1 MSKIEVCVIGL
12 GFVGAASCTAISR
25 AKDNSGNLIFNVTGI
40 EKNTPGGIEIV
51 KKINK
56 GNFPFEINDAE
67 LLKSLRLSIAQKNL
81 KGITDKNVNYKKYDI
96 ICVDINLDIEKINSK
111 NYHVNFDNI
120 KKLFKKIA
128 SQIKPETLILLE
140 STVPPGT
147 CEKILWP
154 IIVKEA
160 VKKRKIPENNLL
172 FAHSFERVMPG
183 ENYLKSIQNYWRVYS
198 GINKQSKIK
207 CSEFL
212 SNFINTDEF
221 PLTELNNIRDS
232 ETAKIIENSYRA
244 VNISFIEEWSQ
255 FCSPNNIDLIS
266 ILDSI
271 RLRPTHNNIMRP
283 GLGVGGYCLTK
294 DPLMGE
300 VSQKQVFK
308 SKKSNFNFCKKA
320 IKINRKMPISTLND
334 CKSLLIDKK
343 KTNCL
348 ILGFTYK
355 ENIADIRHSASEIL
369 ANELKKIY
377 LQVLIYDPMLK
388 KINLKKYHL
397 IQNIEKIEVP
407 IDSIFLAV
415 KHEEFSTKK
424 FLYYL
429 EKSKANIFDFNCVLS
444 KEKILHLRSKGST
457 VFSKGMSL

>member
-1 MSKIEVCVIGL
+1 
-12 GFVGAASCTAISR
+12 
-25 AKDNSGNLIFNVTGI
+25 
-40 EKNTPGGIEIV
+40 
-51 KKINK
+51 
-56 GNFPFEINDAE
+56 
-67 LLKSLRLSIAQKNL
+67 
-81 KGITDKNVNYKKYDI
+81 
-96 ICVDINLDIEKINSK
+96 
-111 NYHVNFDNI
+111 
-120 KKLFKKIA
+120 
-128 SQIKPETLILLE
+128 
-140 STVPPGT
+140 
-147 CEKILWP
+147 
-154 IIVKEA
+154 
-160 VKKRKIPENNLL
+160 
-172 FAHSFERVMPG
+172 MPG

-198 GINKQSKIK
+198 GINKKSKIK
-207 CSEFL
+207 CREFL
-212 SNFINTDEF
+212 SFFINTDEY

-244 VNISFIEEWSQ
+244 VNISFIEEWSK

-320 IKINRKMPISTLND
+320 ITINRKMPISTLND
-334 CKSLLIDKK
+334 CKPLLIDKK

-355 ENIADIRHSASEIL
+355 ENIADTRHSASEIL

-377 LQVLIYDPMLK
+377 LQVLVYDPMLK

-397 IQNIEKIEVP
+397 IQSIEKIEVP
-407 IDSIFLAV
+407 IDSIFLTV
-415 KHEEFSTKK
+415 KHEEFLTKK
-424 FLYYL
+424 FLHYL
-429 EKSKANIFDFNCVLS
+429 EKSKASIFDFNCVLS
-444 KEKILHLRSKGST
+444 REKILYLQNKGST